1 MLRFKL
7 WNDRNRRINLFKK
20 LTTMQ
25 VEFDWDIDTPL
36 KIKTTLK
43 MSMIVSSVI
52 LAGIVA
58 VLIIF

>member
-1 MLRFKL
+1 
-7 WNDRNRRINLFKK
+7 
-20 LTTMQ
+20 MQ

-43 MSMIVSSVI
+43 MSLILSSLLLV
-52 LAGIVA
+52 GIVT

>member
-1 MLRFKL
+1 
-7 WNDRNRRINLFKK
+7 
-20 LTTMQ
+20 MQ
-25 VEFDWDIDTPL
+25 VDFDWDIDTPL

-43 MSMIVSSVI
+43 MSMLVSSVI